1 MCVPTH
7 KATCDM
13 FLSYPYPY
21 AGPSPLS
28 SSAHI
33 SLCAT
38 PSPLF
43 LRPHLSSSA
52 CRLCPS
58 TPPPLSLRPSL
69 PVSLPLSRH
78 RISPSLSSPLPAPL
92 VSVRRLM
99 ESRARGGRR
108 RQRGRHIPWS
118 TSRMRTRQS
127 EIRSASSPNHR
138 RLSLPPPTAA
148 GSNGQHTL
156 PLHRR
161 RWIWWAARAPAAPAS
176 AHFSPFSIPGRP
188 SWIHLRRATT
198 GGGGDDTEEGRAAE
212 EGRVEGKTGGK
223 EQCPQ
228 APPLA
233 MADPARLLARS
244 PN

>member
-99 ESRARGGRR
+99 EAPCGGRNAAWR
-108 RQRGRHIPWS
+108 RIRGDGEDEGQRERDPVS
-118 TSRMRTRQS
+118 LFPK
-127 EIRSASSPNHR
+127 SSPPLSPSAYCR
-138 RLSLPPPTAA
+138 R
-148 GSNGQHTL
+148 
-156 PLHRR
+156 
-161 RWIWWAARAPAAPAS
+161 I
-176 AHFSPFSIPGRP
+176 
-188 SWIHLRRATT
+188 
-198 GGGGDDTEEGRAAE
+198 
-212 EGRVEGKTGGK
+212 
-223 EQCPQ
+223 
-228 APPLA
+228 
-233 MADPARLLARS
+233 
-244 PN
+244 